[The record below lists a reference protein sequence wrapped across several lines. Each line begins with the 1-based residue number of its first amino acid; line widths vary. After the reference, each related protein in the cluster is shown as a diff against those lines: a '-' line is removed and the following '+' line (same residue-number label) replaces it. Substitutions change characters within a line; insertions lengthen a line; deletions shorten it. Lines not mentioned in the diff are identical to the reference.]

1 MILSSPRPLILRA
14 AVIFMACALV
24 LVCAPVSALA
34 QGTDIDISVGPN
46 RGAAT
51 PKSPATFFLYDDKG
65 MRYEII
71 IDNLPAPNPFPM
83 PGTDAWDA
91 ASKLKA
97 EAIRDAVNAKLPGR
111 ATARPTLAF
120 VPKSDGGK
128 FDVVRQWEVHIDNVT
143 GINTGP
149 EDKKKIRGRLGE
161 TDAAKVT
168 NRPASKMSLPIGS
181 MGGDGVSAATGIDAL
196 GDPSVVQLGL
206 LNEQLEIVGGDHLAT
221 VRPGTGMTDGD
232 VLTAL
237 ELQLD
242 AMGIFA
248 TFDALLDDLT
258 LDNPL
263 PDGDSLVWT
272 TTDTG
277 LNLSADLGVAVSA
290 PSTLLLVGSSLA
302 ALAGLGWHHH
312 RVRRPTRH
320 TAITR

>member
-1 MILSSPRPLILRA
+1 V
-14 AVIFMACALV
+14 VISLACALV
-24 LVCAPVSALA
+24 LLCAPVSAVA

-46 RGAAT
+46 RGPAT
-51 PKSPATFFLYDDKG
+51 PKSPATFFLNDDKG
-65 MRYEII
+65 VRYEII

-111 ATARPTLAF
+111 ATARPVLAF

-161 TDAAKVT
+161 TDAARVT
-168 NRPASKMSLPIGS
+168 NRPASKMSFPIGS

-196 GDPSVVQLGL
+196 GGPSVVQLGL
-206 LNEQLEIVGGDHLAT
+206 LNEQLDIVGGDHIAT
-221 VRPGTGMTDGD
+221 VRPGAGMTDGD

-248 TFDALLDDLT
+248 TFDTLLDDLT

-263 PDGDSLVWT
+263 PDGYSLVWT

-277 LNLSADLGVAVSA
+277 LNLAADLGVAVPS
-290 PSTLLLVGSSLA
+290 PSTLLLVGSSLT
-302 ALAGLGWHHH
+302 ALAGLSWHHR
-312 RVRRPTRH
+312 RVRRPTC
-320 TAITR
+320 